1 LAKRLFRKCSGDDM
15 SSKRIVNL
23 VLLIISVVVLFVI
36 DHYELVGAY
45 YLQIAQYIGI
55 YAIMVLGINLVNG
68 YLGIFSLGHAGIMAV
83 GAYSSAL
90 FSKFVFTDPI
100 FFPLCIF
107 LGGIVALLA
116 GFLISIPS
124 FKVRGDYLAIITLG
138 FTLIMKSVLENIEFI
153 GGSRG
158 LRNIPSNTT
167 IMWVFV
173 WLVIAIILVRM
184 FINSKYGR
192 STLAIHEDEIAAEL
206 VSVDTKRTKMV
217 VFGFSA
223 FLIGV
228 SGGLL
233 AHLLSF
239 TNPNTFGYAMVSEG
253 LIMVYLGGIGS
264 ITGSILGAGV
274 WTLLVEVLRP
284 LGVWRWIIGA
294 ILLIIVMIYRPGG
307 LAGGMELSMKN
318 ISPLLDSWKNRK
330 TAKSEK
336 TVESDNNSGKQ

>member
-1 LAKRLFRKCSGDDM
+1 M
-15 SSKRIVNL
+15 VSKKIVYL
-23 VLLIISVVVLFVI
+23 VLLVITTALLFVI
-36 DHYELVGAY
+36 NQFQIVGAY

-90 FSKFVFTDPI
+90 ISKFLLTDPL

-107 LGGIVALLA
+107 LGGICALLA
-116 GFLISIPS
+116 GFLISVPS

-138 FTLIMKSVLENIEFI
+138 FTLIMRSVLQNIEFV
-153 GGSRG
+153 GGARG
-158 LRNIPSNTT
+158 LRNIPANTN
-167 IMWVFV
+167 IAWVFI
-173 WLVIAIILVRM
+173 WLVVAVVMVRM
-184 FINSKYGR
+184 FIQSKYGR
-192 STLAIHEDEIAAEL
+192 ATLALQQDEIAAEL
-206 VSVDTKRTKMV
+206 VSVDTKKTKMV

-239 TNPNTFGYAMVSEG
+239 TNPNTFGYVMVSEG
-253 LIMVYLGGIGS
+253 LIMVYLGGISS
-264 ITGSILGAGV
+264 ITGSILGAGL

-307 LAGGMELSMKN
+307 LAGGTELTLEKVTAFFTW
-318 ISPLLDSWKNRK
+318 IKNRFVSGTK
-330 TAKSEK
+330 ETTAA
-336 TVESDNNSGKQ
+336 DNNGGK

>member
-1 LAKRLFRKCSGDDM
+1 MFSNK
-15 SSKRIVNL
+15 IVNL
-23 VLLIISVVVLFVI
+23 ILLVLTAIILFVI
-36 DHYELVGAY
+36 HHYQIIGAY

-83 GAYSSAL
+83 GAYSSSL
-90 FSKFVFTDPI
+90 ISKYVFTDPV
-100 FFPLCIF
+100 FFPICIF

-138 FTLIMKSVLENIEFI
+138 FTLIMKSVLQNLDFV
-153 GGSRG
+153 GGARG
-158 LRNIPSNTT
+158 LRNIPANTN
-167 IMWVFV
+167 IGWVFL
-173 WLVIAIILVRM
+173 WLVAAILLVRM

-192 STLAIHEDEIAAEL
+192 STLALHEDEIAAEL
-206 VSVDTKRTKMV
+206 VSVDTKKTKVV

-239 TNPNTFGYAMVSEG
+239 TNPNTFGYVMVSEG
-253 LIMVYLGGIGS
+253 LIMVYLGGISS
-264 ITGSILGAGV
+264 ITGSLLGAGV
-274 WTLLVEVLRP
+274 WALLVEVLRP

-294 ILLIIVMIYRPGG
+294 VMLIMVMIYRPGG
-307 LAGGMELSMKN
+307 LAGGTELSIKGIVN
-318 ISPLLDSWKNRK
+318 FVDSVKKRIGLK
-330 TAKSEK
+330 P
-336 TVESDNNSGKQ
+336 ESTFGSNGNSGKH

>member
-1 LAKRLFRKCSGDDM
+1 M
-15 SSKRIVNL
+15 SSKKIVNL
-23 VLLIISVVVLFVI
+23 AMLVISIVVLFII

-90 FSKFVFTDPI
+90 LSKFVFTDPV

-107 LGGIVALLA
+107 LGGIAALLA

-167 IMWVFV
+167 IMWVFI
-173 WLVIAIILVRM
+173 WLIIAIVMVRM

-192 STLAIHEDEIAAEL
+192 STLAIHEDEVAAEL
-206 VSVDTKRTKMV
+206 VSVDTKKTKMV

-294 ILLIIVMIYRPGG
+294 IMLIIVMIYRPGG
-307 LAGGMELSMKN
+307 LAGGTELTGKN
-318 ISPLLDSWKNRK
+318 L
-330 TAKSEK
+330 TAFYENARNWFASRSKKS
-336 TVESDNNSGKQ
+336 VASNDDSGK

>member
-1 LAKRLFRKCSGDDM
+1 MA
-15 SSKRIVNL
+15 SKKIINL
-23 VLLIISVVVLFVI
+23 VLLIASIVFLFVI
-36 DHYELVGAY
+36 EHFELVGAY
-45 YLQIAQYIGI
+45 YLQILQYIGI

-90 FSKFVFTDPI
+90 LSKYVLTAPA

-124 FKVRGDYLAIITLG
+124 FKVKGDYLAIITLG

-158 LRNIPSNTT
+158 LRNIPSNTSSA
-167 IMWVFV
+167 WVLA
-173 WLVIAIILVRM
+173 WLVLAVIMVKM

-192 STLAIHEDEIAAEL
+192 ATAALHEDEVAAEL
-206 VSVDTKRTKMV
+206 VSVDTKQTKMV

-294 ILLIIVMIYRPGG
+294 VLLIIVMIYRPGG
-307 LAGGMELSMKN
+307 LAGGTELSVKSITDFYLKIKN
-318 ISPLLDSWKNRK
+318 LFSS
-330 TAKSEK
+330 KSTK
-336 TVESDNNSGKQ
+336 SVASGKDSGK

>member
-1 LAKRLFRKCSGDDM
+1 M
-15 SSKRIVNL
+15 SSKKIINL
-23 VLLIISVVVLFVI
+23 ALLIITAVILFVI
-36 DHYELVGAY
+36 DHFQLIGAY

-90 FSKFVFTDPI
+90 ISKFVLTDPA
-100 FFPLCIF
+100 FFPVCIF
-107 LGGIVALLA
+107 LGGVISLLA
-116 GFLISIPS
+116 GFIISIPS

-138 FTLIMKSVLENIEFI
+138 FTLIMKSVLTNLDFV
-153 GGSRG
+153 GGARG
-158 LRNIPSNTT
+158 LRNIPSNTN
-167 IMWVFV
+167 IGWVFV
-173 WLVIAIILVRM
+173 WLVLAISLVRM

-192 STLAIHEDEIAAEL
+192 ATLALHEDEIAAEL
-206 VSVDTKRTKMV
+206 VSVDTKKTKMV

-228 SGGLL
+228 AGGLL
-233 AHLLSF
+233 AHLLAF
-239 TNPNTFGYAMVSEG
+239 TNPNTFGYVMVSEG
-253 LIMVYLGGIGS
+253 LIMVYLGGISS
-264 ITGSILGAGV
+264 ITGSLLGAGV

-307 LAGGMELSMKN
+307 LAGGTELTGKN
-318 ISPLLDSWKNRK
+318 LAAAVDTVKHWFAPKNKK
-330 TAKSEK
+330 TAS
-336 TVESDNNSGKQ
+336 SDSGSGK

>member
-1 LAKRLFRKCSGDDM
+1 M
-15 SSKRIVNL
+15 SSKRTINL
-23 VLLIISVVVLFVI
+23 ALLIITAVVLFVI
-36 DHYELVGAY
+36 DHFQLVGAY

-90 FSKFVFTDPI
+90 ISKFIFTDPV
-100 FFPLCIF
+100 FFPLNIF
-107 LGGIVALLA
+107 LGGMIALLA

-138 FTLIMKSVLENIEFI
+138 FTLIMKSVLTNIEFV
-153 GGSRG
+153 GGARG
-158 LRNIPSNTT
+158 LRNIPANTN
-167 IMWVFV
+167 IGWVFL
-173 WLVIAIILVRM
+173 WLVAAILLVRM

-192 STLAIHEDEIAAEL
+192 ATLALHEDEIAAEL
-206 VSVDTKRTKMV
+206 VSVDTKKTKMV

-233 AHLLSF
+233 THLLSF
-239 TNPNTFGYAMVSEG
+239 TNPNTYGYVMVSEG
-253 LIMVYLGGIGS
+253 LIMVYLGGISS
-264 ITGSILGAGV
+264 ITGSVLGAAV
-274 WTLLVEVLRP
+274 WTLLVEILRP

-307 LAGGMELSMKN
+307 LAGGTELTTRN
-318 ISPLLDSWKNRK
+318 IKEFFTSLKKRMGS
-330 TAKSEK
+330 KSRS
-336 TVESDNNSGKQ
+336 TTESDSGKR